1 MKQTVKLNESQL
13 KGIVAESVRKVLTEM
28 DWKAYYNAHSK
39 AENVAE
45 NIDDVVAKCRGLIE
59 AIEEVFY
66 DRHGYPAEKD
76 NATPL
81 SPMLRQKLDVDG
93 LLKKLENFSKSMEV
107 IRDRKANQSDKFH
120 ERGSDLED
128 AAFAEFGGKIYP
140 DYGNYMPINR
150 NGD

>member
-76 NATPL
+76 NATPIMV
-81 SPMLRQKLDVDG
+81 P
-93 LLKKLENFSKSMEV
+93 
-107 IRDRKANQSDKFH
+107 
-120 ERGSDLED
+120 
-128 AAFAEFGGKIYP
+128 
-140 DYGNYMPINR
+140 
-150 NGD
+150 